1 MAELPIQGRS
11 RVKLG
16 DIIRFRVLP
25 LVVAFALVFLFVFV
39 LVRLAGS
46 GEDLVAERER
56 AVAQAQALYAQQKA
70 DGVDFSKGPCLAE
83 VLIEGWAADIVHVP
97 RTAEDDL
104 PENQCQSYRA
114 GRAFRIVELDLDG
127 NVVRAQ

>member
-1 MAELPIQGRS
+1 MN
-11 RVKLG
+11 VG
-16 DIIRFRVLP
+16 DVLRYRVLP
-25 LVVAFALVFLFVFV
+25 LVVAFALVFLFIFV

-83 VLIEGWAADIVHVP
+83 ELIAGWAADIVHVP

-114 GRAFRIVELDLDG
+114 GKSFRLVELDPDG
-127 NVVRAQ
+127 NLIRAQ

>member
-1 MAELPIQGRS
+1 MKVA
-11 RVKLG
+11 
-16 DIIRFRVLP
+16 DIIRYRALP
-25 LVVAFALVFLFVFV
+25 LVVAFALVFLFIFV

-56 AVAQAQALYAQQKA
+56 AVAQAQALYAQQRA

-83 VLIEGWAADIVHVP
+83 ELIEGWAADIVHTP

-114 GRAFRIVELDLDG
+114 GRAFRIVELDPDG
-127 NVVRAQ
+127 NVIRAQ